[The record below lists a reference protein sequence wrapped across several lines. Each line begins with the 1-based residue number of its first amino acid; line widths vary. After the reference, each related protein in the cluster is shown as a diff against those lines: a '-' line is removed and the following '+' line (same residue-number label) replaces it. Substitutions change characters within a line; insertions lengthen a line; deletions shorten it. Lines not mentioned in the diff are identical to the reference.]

1 MKSFVS
7 KLVLVLI
14 VGIALVILVGK
25 IGKQTTLAP
34 MTLNGAGATFP
45 YPIYAKWASAYN
57 KATGVQINYASIGS
71 GGGVRQ
77 FTAGTVDFGASD
89 AAMSD
94 ADIAKAGNDVIH
106 IPTVMGAVA
115 VVYNSDIAKLNLD
128 GKTLA
133 MIFMGKIKKWNDSKI
148 AKLNPGVKLPNQAIT
163 VAHRSDGSGTTDIFT
178 NYLAKVSTPW
188 ASKIGAGK
196 SVAWPVGVG
205 GKGNEGVAGAIKM
218 NKGSI
223 GYVEL
228 AYAKQTKLSMVA
240 IKNLSGVFVLPSPE
254 GTTAAADKALK
265 NMPEDF
271 RAEILNQPGKD
282 SYPISGFTWILAHKH
297 QRNKKKSAVLKKYL
311 TWAITDGQQYA
322 AALDYAQLP
331 ESLRTKI
338 LITINTI
345 E

>member
-1 MKSFVS
+1 MKSFTS
-7 KLVLVLI
+7 NLALVL
-14 VGIALVILVGK
+14 LVGLV
-25 IGKQTTLAP
+25 GTQTLFAA

-45 YPIYAKWASAYN
+45 YPIYAKWASVYN

-94 ADIAKAGNDVIH
+94 KEIAKANNDVLH
-106 IPTVMGAVA
+106 IPTVIGAVA

-133 MIFMGKIKKWNDSKI
+133 MIFMGQIKNWNDSKI

-188 ASKIGAGK
+188 ASKVGAGK
-196 SVAWPVGVG
+196 SVAWPIGVG
-205 GKGNEGVAGAIKM
+205 GKGNEGVAGAVIM
-218 NKGSI
+218 NKGAI

-228 AYAKQTKLSMVA
+228 AYAKQSKLSMVA
-240 IKNLSGVFVLPSPE
+240 IKNLSGQYVIPSPA
-254 GTTAAADKALK
+254 GATSAADKALR
-265 NMPEDF
+265 NMPADY
-271 RAEILNQPGKD
+271 RAEIINQPGKD
-282 SYPISGFTWILAHKH
+282 SYPISGFTWILVHKH
-297 QRNKKKSAVLKKYL
+297 QTNKTKSKELKKYL
-311 TWAITDGQQYA
+311 VWALTEGQQYA
-322 AALDYAQLP
+322 GTLDYAPLP
-331 ESLRTKI
+331 KSLSTKI
-338 LITINTI
+338 IATINTI